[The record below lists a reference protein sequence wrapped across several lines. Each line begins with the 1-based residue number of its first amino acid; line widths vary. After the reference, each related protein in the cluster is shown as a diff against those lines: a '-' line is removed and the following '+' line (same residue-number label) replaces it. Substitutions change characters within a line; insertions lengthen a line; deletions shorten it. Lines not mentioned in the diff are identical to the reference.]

1 MTGKVLELKRLDNFF
16 LLKRGHDLPS
26 QDRQAGSI
34 PVISSSGITGFHS
47 EAKAKGPG
55 VVTGRYG
62 TLGEVFYQEGHYWPL
77 NTTLYVYDFK
87 GNNPHFVYY
96 FLKALDFEHLN
107 SAAAVPGLDRNVL
120 HSIKVNFPILPA
132 QNKIAAILATYD
144 ELIANNSQRIK
155 LLEEMAEEI
164 YKEWFV
170 RLRFPGHEQTRIVDG
185 LPEGWKNAPLVK
197 NIDILSG
204 GTPKTDKSEFW
215 NGKIPFFSPKD
226 CTGDLFCFE
235 TENCISETGLR
246 SCNSD
251 LFPEDTIIITAR
263 GTVGNIVITGVPMAM
278 NQSCFALSPKA
289 GFTSCYIY
297 HFIKHIVTTLKQV
310 ANGATFDAITVR
322 TFELTKGIMPV
333 KDLVVQFDKTVHPL
347 LEQVKVLLEKNK
359 ILKQTRDLLLPRL
372 MSGRLTID
380 HLPEP

>member
-1 MTGKVLELKRLDNFF
+1 MELKRLDNFF

-55 VVTGRYG
+55 VVTGRNG

-132 QNKIAAILATYD
+132 QNKVAAILSAYD
-144 ELIANNSQRIK
+144 ELIANNSQRIM

-185 LPEGWKNAPLVK
+185 LPEGWDIIKIEEAF
-197 NIDILSG
+197 DILGG
-204 GTPKTDKSEFW
+204 GTPSTAEKKYWE
-215 NGKIPFFSPKD
+215 NGNINWVTP
-226 CTGDLFCFE
+226 
-235 TENCISETGLR
+235 
-246 SCNSD
+246 SD
-251 LFPEDTIIITAR
+251 ITAAA
-263 GTVGNIVITGVPMAM
+263 GVFILSTPNKITESGLEGSSAKLFAPYSVMMTSRATIGEIGINLKPAAT
-278 NQSCFALSPKA
+278 NQ
-289 GFTSCYIY
+289 GFITCLPNDYFPFTYIAEWLIY
-297 HFIKHIVTTLKQV
+297 HKTMIDSY
-310 ANGATFDAITVR
+310 ASGATFKEISKSVFKKMEIVR
-322 TFELTKGIMPV
+322 PSLQVTGMYHQNIA
-333 KDLVVQFDKTVHPL
+333 PL
-347 LEQVKVLLEKNK
+347 FHSMSNYLEKNK
-359 ILKQTRDLLLPRL
+359 LLKQTRDLLLPRL
-372 MSGRLTID
+372 MSGRLIVD